1 MSWWARSRLRTRI
14 FIAFSALL
22 LAVLIATLG
31 FTQWVVSREAERTL
45 RHELVTTGEVFERLV
60 RERAT
65 RLQIE
70 LDAPREGFRAEARP
84 RHLLRS
90 RRPTIRRRS
99 SRRP

>member
-1 MSWWARSRLRTRI
+1 MSGWARSRLRTRI

-31 FTQWVVSREAERTL
+31 FTQWVVSREAERAL

-65 RLQIE
+65 RLQSNST
-70 LDAPREGFRAEARP
+70 ASHEGLRAEARP
-84 RHLLRS
+84 RDLLRPGRAS
-90 RRPTIRRRS
+90 IRRHS
-99 SRRP
+99 SPRP